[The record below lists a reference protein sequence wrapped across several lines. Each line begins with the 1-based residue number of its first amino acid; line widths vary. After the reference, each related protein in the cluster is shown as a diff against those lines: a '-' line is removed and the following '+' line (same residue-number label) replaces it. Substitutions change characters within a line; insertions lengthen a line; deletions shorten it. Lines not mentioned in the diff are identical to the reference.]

1 MILLSV
7 HDALERILSSFT
19 PVASGMLPLAKA
31 SGRILAADIS
41 AGLDLPSFDNSTMDG
56 FAVISADVNNASQDS
71 PQMLPVIIDIPAGS
85 HHSLPIQTGQ
95 AARIMTGAPLPRG
108 ADAVVQVEDTDFNE
122 RSPGTPAPQHV
133 TIYKPVQPGDNIRLR
148 GTDVRSGQ
156 QVLSAGQRLR
166 PQDLGLLAMLGV
178 VEVPVF
184 RRPCVA
190 LFSSGDELI
199 SVTDQLTP
207 GKVRDANVYTLSALI
222 EDSSAEVIPLGIA
235 ADDRSAVQSL
245 LDQAVDQRADLI
257 ISSAGVS
264 VGAFDFVKDVVES
277 HGTLDFWK
285 VNMRPGKPLAFGNY
299 RRIPFIGLPGNPV
312 SAFIGF
318 EVFVRPAIQKLSGV
332 TLQPPR
338 RVRVRLDEPVKSDG
352 RESYLR
358 AIVSEGNGALIARL
372 TGHQDSGNFLSLVQ
386 ANALLIIPP
395 GVKSLATGEE
405 VDAWLLPTLSPLPI
419 KGYNQ

>member
-19 PVASGMLPLAKA
+19 PVTSGMLPLAKA

-56 FAVISADVNNASQDS
+56 FAVISTDVNNASQDS

-85 HHSLPIQTGQ
+85 HNSLPIQTGQ

-108 ADAVVQVEDTDFNE
+108 ADAVVPVEDTDFNE

-148 GTDVRSGQ
+148 GTDVRSDQ

-222 EDSSAEVIPLGIA
+222 EDSSAEVVPLGIA

-395 GVKSLATGEE
+395 GVKSLATGEA